1 MYLIKV
7 KGDFS
12 AAHRI
17 CDYPGDCSNL
27 HGHNWK
33 VQIVIASSNLDEL
46 GMACDFR
53 KAKEILKGAL
63 DKLDHSYLNDIPD
76 FKGKNPT
83 SERIAKTFYEKIS
96 GQLPEHLNLQSV
108 EIFESD
114 TSSVEY
120 SP

>member
-17 CDYPGDCSNL
+17 CGYQGDCANL

-33 VQIVIASSNLDEL
+33 VQISIEAVELDDL

-53 KAKEILKGAL
+53 VAKNILREELARW
-63 DKLDHSYLNDIPD
+63 DHHYLNDMEIFRD
-76 FKGKNPT
+76 ICPT
-83 SERIAKTFYEKIS
+83 SERIAKAIFENIS
-96 GQLPEHLNLQSV
+96 SKLPSKLVLAAV
-108 EIFESD
+108 EVFESD

-120 SP
+120 TP